1 MHNLI
6 EFSNN
11 YSKTSESLWQ
21 YHKDDP
27 NENIVHSESF
37 EFKINITV
45 KNRADA
51 NTKDFKIAV
60 PLKYLSNFR
69 RTLEISLINCEI
81 NLILAWPENCRF
93 FCNWRNKI
101 SNKRYKN
108 LHFSCNFINS
118 R

>member
-37 EFKINITV
+37 EFKINITA

-69 RTLEISLINCEI
+69 RTREISFINCEI

>member
-69 RTLEISLINCEI
+69 RTREISFINCEI